1 MAKEILVEPMSW
13 QLEDEGKVKA
23 EITQVP
29 LRLAW
34 AITVHKS
41 QSMSIDNATIDLS
54 KLLLMVK
61 AMLYYPVAHLLE
73 LI

>member
-1 MAKEILVEPMSW
+1 MMTILVEPMSW

-34 AITVHKS
+34 AITVHK
-41 QSMSIDNATIDLS
+41 
-54 KLLLMVK
+54 K
-61 AMLYYPVAHLLE
+61 PRHE
-73 LI
+73 H